1 MKKHSS
7 DSKSTTSME
16 EDKNNNWEV
25 RPGGML
31 VQKRE
36 NDDESTSI
44 NIKVSHGSSLH
55 QIHLPSHSTFG
66 DLKGLLANVTGLEP
80 KDQRLFF
87 RGNEKADEEC
97 LHTVGVKERSK
108 LLLMENIASK
118 ERKLEEMKKVEE
130 ISKACEPVNKVRIEV
145 DKLAQ
150 KVSIL
155 ESAMRNGTKVED
167 KEYALLTELLMVQL
181 LKLDGIKADGEVKA
195 QRRSEVRRV
204 QSLVE
209 ALDNMKAGKLNTSN
223 NNVNDPNTVSVP
235 TKWEKVGSGFGSL
248 DAPPP
253 APSSSEVNPDWESFD

>member
-150 KVSIL
+150 KVQPVIL
-155 ESAMRNGTKVED
+155 STDM
-167 KEYALLTELLMVQL
+167 
-181 LKLDGIKADGEVKA
+181 
-195 QRRSEVRRV
+195 
-204 QSLVE
+204 
-209 ALDNMKAGKLNTSN
+209 
-223 NNVNDPNTVSVP
+223 
-235 TKWEKVGSGFGSL
+235 
-248 DAPPP
+248 
-253 APSSSEVNPDWESFD
+253 